1 MMSFA
6 YPWVFLTLVLPFAVA
21 FLAPPKR
28 EIRLAVRVPFMERL
42 RLATGLQP
50 SPGAVVPHP
59 RAIQRWMLVLFW
71 MLLVIALARPQ
82 WIAEPQTR
90 VVPSRDLL
98 IAVDLSGSMETEDL
112 VDADGN
118 RVDRLTAV
126 KSVLDDFLTRRKGDR
141 VGLIFF
147 GSAPFIQVPFT
158 EDLDVCRQLLA
169 EARVG
174 MAGPRTM
181 LGDAIGLGLN
191 VFDRSELEDRVLIL
205 LTDGNDT
212 GSQIA
217 PDRAASIAADRGV
230 TIHTIAFGDPASLGE
245 AMFDED
251 LLRDVAGRTG
261 GEYFYAADQAELEG
275 VYQRLDL
282 IDTRELE
289 SISYRP
295 RHDLFHWPLG
305 VCGMLMILLQG
316 VGAAITSRGSRG
328 PVRTDAGSTS
338 VADGSLGPVTVL
350 ALGTGISGFHF
361 LRPAWLLC
369 LLLAGIFVFIIAR
382 QSDANRVWSRLIDP
396 DLLQALTVGRNR
408 RRRFR
413 PIWVL
418 VPVILLLYLALAGPA
433 WRQEASPFADD
444 QASLVIVMEVSA
456 SMANRDVQPSRLERA
471 RQKIGDLVEARPGA
485 RTGLI
490 AYSGSAH
497 LVMPLTKDGS
507 VIRSFAGEVSPAIM
521 PLEGDD
527 PMGAIRLAQRQLDE
541 SGQPGSILLVTDG
554 LQFSDLEP
562 MRTHVRAGGAPV
574 HILAIADPANLDLGV
589 LDSAARA
596 LKGTFT
602 TVTPDETDI
611 TRLIRMVETRFQA
624 AAPDDGGSRWR
635 DEGYWLMIPLA
646 LVSLLWFRRGWV
658 VEWAVLAL
666 LLPALIGTGDPPAQS
681 GSVEGQLNASVLEDR
696 IL

>member
-1 MMSFA
+1 
-6 YPWVFLTLVLPFAVA
+6 
-21 FLAPPKR
+21 
-28 EIRLAVRVPFMERL
+28 
-42 RLATGLQP
+42 
-50 SPGAVVPHP
+50 
-59 RAIQRWMLVLFW
+59 
-71 MLLVIALARPQ
+71 
-82 WIAEPQTR
+82 
-90 VVPSRDLL
+90 
-98 IAVDLSGSMETEDL
+98 
-112 VDADGN
+112 
-118 RVDRLTAV
+118 
-126 KSVLDDFLTRRKGDR
+126 
-141 VGLIFF
+141 
-147 GSAPFIQVPFT
+147 
-158 EDLDVCRQLLA
+158 
-169 EARVG
+169 
-174 MAGPRTM
+174 M

-191 VFDRSELEDRVLIL
+191 IFDRSELEDRVLIL

-230 TIHTIAFGDPASLGE
+230 TIHTIAFGDPASVGE
-245 AMFDED
+245 SMFDED
-251 LLRDVAGRTG
+251 LLRDVASRTG
-261 GEYFYAADQAELEG
+261 GEYFYAADQTELEG
-275 VYQRLDL
+275 VYRRLDQ
-282 IDTRELE
+282 IGTRELE

-305 VCGMLMILLQG
+305 VCGVLMILLQG
-316 VGAAITSRGSRG
+316 VGAAAASKGSRGS
-328 PVRTDAGSTS
+328 VRTGSGS
-338 VADGSLGPVTVL
+338 SVVADGSIGPVMIL
-350 ALGTGISGFHF
+350 ALGAGATGFHF
-361 LRPAWLLC
+361 LRPGWLLC
-369 LLLAGIFVFIIAR
+369 LLLVGLLVFIIAR
-382 QSDANRVWSRLIDP
+382 QSDVNRVWSRLIDP
-396 DLLQALTVGRNR
+396 DLLQALTVGRSR
-408 RRRFR
+408 SRRFR
-413 PIWVL
+413 PIRVL

-444 QASLVIVMEVSA
+444 QASLVIAMEASA

-507 VIRSFAGEVSPAIM
+507 VIRSFAGELSPAIM
-521 PLEGDD
+521 PRDGDD
-527 PMGAIRLAQRQLDE
+527 PMGAIRLAQHQLDR

-554 LQFSDLEP
+554 FPESNLEP
-562 MRTHVRAGGAPV
+562 MRAHARAGGAPV
-574 HILAIADPANLDLGV
+574 HILAIADPANLDLGN

-596 LKGTFT
+596 LKGTLT

-624 AAPDDGGSRWR
+624 AASEDGGSRWR

-666 LLPALIGTGDPPAQS
+666 LLPALIGMADPPARS
-681 GSVEGQLNASVLEDR
+681 GSVEGHLNLSVLEER